1 MEKIRLGRTDLM
13 VSRTAFG
20 ALPIQRISQAEACA
34 LVRRDM
40 RPGSTILIPPTPIQT
55 ARRSWARPCM
65 TCAKMW

>member
-34 LVRRDM
+34 LVRRAYEAGINYFD
-40 RPGSTILIPPTPIQT
+40 T
-55 ARRSWARPCM
+55 ANAYTDSEEKLARPCM